1 MPQNSEQQQLHGH
14 VPFQHTQL
22 GVYLVG
28 VCALLYVSVES
39 AQVCSM
45 CAAAGGGGGVRACVR
60 ACVAHQQAH
69 TASHLRSFRSSLD

>member
-1 MPQNSEQQQLHGH
+1 LFSLAKMPQNSEQQQLHGH

-39 AQVCSM
+39 AQVRVCVRVRRQTV
-45 CAAAGGGGGVRACVR
+45 AAARVRARVRACTR
-60 ACVAHQQAH
+60 VAH
-69 TASHLRSFRSSLD
+69 